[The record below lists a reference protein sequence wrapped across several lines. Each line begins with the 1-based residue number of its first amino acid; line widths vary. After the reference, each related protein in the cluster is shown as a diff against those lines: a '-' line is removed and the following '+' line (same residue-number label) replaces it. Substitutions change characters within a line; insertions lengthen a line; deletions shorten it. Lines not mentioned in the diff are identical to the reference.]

1 VKQPEQMNANFVAVE
16 EQALE
21 TVALIVRLTM
31 DATEQ
36 VARTVP
42 FGSVPSDFER
52 ELDRLA
58 PRALEE

>member
-1 VKQPEQMNANFVAVE
+1 MNANFVAVE

-21 TVALIVRLTM
+21 TIALIVRMTM

-42 FGSVPSDFER
+42 FGSAPSDFER